1 MTKRAI
7 LVLED
12 GSVYEG
18 YAFGAEANA
27 HGEVVFNTSMM
38 GYQEMLTDPSYAG
51 QIVVPTYPLIGNYG
65 INEQDFES
73 NKIQVRGFVVR
84 EECYQPNHYLS
95 NSTLHQYLAESGIPG
110 ISGVDTRA
118 ITRKLRS
125 VGVMMGTITS
135 DKTPQEAL
143 EQLKELPRYGETDFV
158 KQVTTDAPY
167 QWEPELHGE
176 TSESLCKIVVLDCGL
191 KYSILRIMHGLGC
204 TMQVVPATMSA
215 DEILSLKPDG
225 ILLSP
230 GPGNP
235 ELLDYIVDTVKK
247 LIGKKPIMGIC
258 MGNQLIARA
267 FGAKTFKLKFGH
279 RGANHP
285 VRDLSDG
292 RIHITAQNHG
302 YATDPDSLNGGL
314 EVTHINLNDG
324 TVEGLRHKELPI
336 FSIQYHSEASPGPL
350 DNTYLFGKFI
360 EMVRGGKIASPFNRG
375 GMRGIHA
382 ALQQKPER
390 TCQTTQRE
398 YDRRRKASVGENK
411 DETAKGLP
419 VLQAETHR

>member
-1 MTKRAI
+1 MRLLSNLNMAKKAI

-12 GSVYEG
+12 GSIYKG
-18 YAFGAEANA
+18 YSFGAEASA

-95 NSTLHQYLAESGIPG
+95 TKTLHQFLAENDIPG

-125 VGVMMGTITS
+125 VGVMMGIITS
-135 DKTPQEAL
+135 DKSPQPAL
-143 EQLKELPRYGETDFV
+143 EQLKKLPSYGSTDFV

-167 QWEPELHGE
+167 QWQPEPTKEV
-176 TSESLCKIVVLDCGL
+176 SKSLCKIVVLDCGL
-191 KYSILRIMHGLGC
+191 KYSILRILHGMGC
-204 TMQVVPATMSA
+204 VVTAVPCTMSA
-215 DEILSLKPDG
+215 NEILDLKPDG
-225 ILLSP
+225 IMLSP

-235 ELLDYIVDTVKK
+235 EVLDYIVDTVKE
-247 LIGKKPIMGIC
+247 LIGKKPMMGIC
-258 MGNQLIARA
+258 MGQLILGRV

-285 VRDLSDG
+285 VRDLATG

-302 YATDPDSLNGGL
+302 YAVDGDSLTDGL

-336 FSIQYHSEASPGPL
+336 FSIQYHSEASPGPW
-350 DNTYLFGKFI
+350 DNIYLFEKFL
-360 EMVRGGKIASPFNRG
+360 EMVRK
-375 GMRGIHA
+375 
-382 ALQQKPER
+382 
-390 TCQTTQRE
+390 
-398 YDRRRKASVGENK
+398 
-411 DETAKGLP
+411 
-419 VLQAETHR
+419 

>member
-1 MTKRAI
+1 MAKRTI

-18 YAFGAEANA
+18 YAFGAESDAY
-27 HGEVVFNTSMM
+27 GEVVFNTSMM
-38 GYQEMLTDPSYAG
+38 GYQEILTDPSYAG
-51 QIVVPTYPLIGNYG
+51 QIVVTTYPLIGNYG

-95 NSTLHQYLAESGIPG
+95 NKTLHQYLAEGGIPG

-118 ITRKLRS
+118 ITRRLRS
-125 VGVMMGTITS
+125 SGVMMGVITS
-135 DKTPQEAL
+135 DKTPQQAL
-143 EQLKELPRYGETDFV
+143 EQLQKLPRYGETDFV

-167 QWEPELHGE
+167 QWGPESTE
-176 TSESLCKIVVLDCGL
+176 EKTQPLCKIVVIDCGL

-204 TMQVVPATMSA
+204 SMRVVPGTMSA
-215 DEILSLKPDG
+215 DEILNLKPDG

-235 ELLDYIVDTVKK
+235 ELLDYIVDTVKQ

-285 VRDLSDG
+285 VRDLADG

-302 YATDPDSLNGGL
+302 YATDPDSLKGGL

-350 DNTYLFGKFI
+350 DNTYLFEKFL
-360 EMVRGGKIASPFNRG
+360 EMVREEK
-375 GMRGIHA
+375 
-382 ALQQKPER
+382 
-390 TCQTTQRE
+390 
-398 YDRRRKASVGENK
+398 
-411 DETAKGLP
+411 
-419 VLQAETHR
+419 